1 MQQEHRESMVSI
13 MTILTL
19 QQQLSSQ
26 EHQSPQRKRDG
37 RKKEI
42 LYARNLMQIGQIHA
56 LDLPQ
61 RTWDQQQNMQ
71 KRTRKQKTKHKA
83 IVTQTPCVTHDDCW
97 TSRDLSCL
105 AEPLTP
111 SLVTTEQ
118 S

>member
-1 MQQEHRESMVSI
+1 MAISLKATRRPCQQMQQEHRESMVSI

-71 KRTRKQKTKHKA
+71 KRTCKQNKKKQCHSDTNAMPHARRLLDK
-83 IVTQTPCVTHDDCW
+83 P
-97 TSRDLSCL
+97 
-105 AEPLTP
+105 
-111 SLVTTEQ
+111 
-118 S
+118 